1 MVSFKNLT
9 DAELVRAYQKDSDA
23 HAFGELY
30 IRYNK
35 KVFLYVQKI
44 LKNRE
49 DALDLTQEVFIK
61 TSKSLHDIKEAQ
73 AFIKWLF
80 LVARNAA
87 IDYAVKKNRT
97 KTSSIESAEEPLD
110 EEFDMD
116 FALLKEDQYRNMQVA
131 MSQLQPEYKAILT
144 DKYFNDKSVKELMTD
159 YGMTSSAIKMRL
171 MRSRQKLNQLTL

>member
-1 MVSFKNLT
+1 MTLLKNLT
-9 DAELVRAYQKDSDA
+9 DAELVMAYQKDSDA
-23 HAFGELY
+23 RVFGELY
-30 IRYNK
+30 KRYNR
-35 KVFLYVQKI
+35 KVFLYVQRI

-49 DALDLTQEVFIK
+49 DALDVSQEIFIK
-61 TSKSLHDIKEAQ
+61 ISKNLHDIKEAQ

-97 KTSSIESAEEPLD
+97 KTSSLENIEEPED

-116 FALLKEDQYRNMQVA
+116 SALLKEDQYRNMQAA
-131 MSQLQPEYKAILT
+131 MNELHPQDKSILT

-159 YGMTSSAIKMRL
+159 YGMSSSAIKMRL
-171 MRSRQKLNQLTL
+171 MRSRQKLNQLTF